1 MSNKMTASELAIV
14 SALAAEAVEVLQR
27 DVSLAVEIVE
37 DRIQFLLDAEL
48 IEVDDVS
55 ELVRKVLHLALDAAL
70 DEIEDCDEEEECE
83 DCDCSDEDE
92 EEDEDERAY

>member
-1 MSNKMTASELAIV
+1 MTASELAIV

-55 ELVRKVLHLALDAAL
+55 DLVRKVLHLALDATL
-70 DEIEDCDEEEECE
+70 DEIADCDEEEECE
-83 DCDCSDEDE
+83 DCDCSEEDE
-92 EEDEDERAY
+92 EEDERAY